1 MDPVVKKHLPAII
14 GITLLGVV
22 ATYFVYMWLHDTA
35 YTTMTAQMFSWWLFL
50 VPCIVMFIC
59 SFAIACTADEIG
71 RQLYVVVLAICLVL
85 GVISMFVASA
95 WLSDQTIVETLL
107 ANSPADTVITP
118 VLKSPM
124 TILRDVAAWI
134 VIPTVGCIFGAWVG
148 SRLHPMAGEKKTKNK
163 NKKKQK

>member
-1 MDPVVKKHLPAII
+1 MDPVVKKHLPFII

-35 YTTMTAQMFSWWLFL
+35 YTTMSATMFSWWLFL
-50 VPCIVMFIC
+50 VPCIVMLIC

-71 RQLYVVVLAICLVL
+71 RQLYVAVLAICLVL

-95 WLSDQTIVETLL
+95 WLSDPTIPETLL
-107 ANSPADTVITP
+107 ANSPADTVLTP

-148 SRLHPMAGEKKTKNK
+148 SRLHPMSGEKKNK
-163 NKKKQK
+163 SKKKKQK